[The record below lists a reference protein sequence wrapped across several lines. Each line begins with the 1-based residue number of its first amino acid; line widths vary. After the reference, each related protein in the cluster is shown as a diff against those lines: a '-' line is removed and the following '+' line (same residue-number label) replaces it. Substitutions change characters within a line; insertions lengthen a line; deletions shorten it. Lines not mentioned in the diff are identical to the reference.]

1 MATNK
6 LNIFYWIA
14 TGLFAAFLLMDGVLG
29 LMHEKTGLEVMN
41 HLGYPAYLMSILGG
55 FKSAGAIAILQSR
68 YNILKEWAFAGFWIS
83 CIGAF
88 MSRLFSGDN
97 VGLLLF
103 PLVFLAISL
112 IPYMLWK
119 KRGMPRSKVW

>member
-1 MATNK
+1 MTTSK

-14 TGLFAAFLLMDGVLG
+14 TGLFVAFLLMDGAAGV
-29 LMHEKTGLEVMN
+29 MRERTGLAVMS

-55 FKSAGAIAILQSR
+55 FKIAGAVAILQSR
-68 YNILKEWAFAGFWIS
+68 YGVAKEWAFAGYWIS

-88 MSRLFSGDN
+88 LSRLFSGDGP
-97 VGLLLF
+97 GLLVL
-103 PLVFLAISL
+103 PLVFLAISI

>member
-1 MATNK
+1 MTTSK

-14 TGLFAAFLLMDGVLG
+14 TGIFVAFLLMDGAAGV
-29 LMHEKTGLEVMN
+29 MREKTGLDVMN

-55 FKSAGAIAILQSR
+55 FKIAGAVAIVQSR
-68 YNILKEWAFAGFWIS
+68 YGLVKEWAFAGYWIS

-88 MSRLFSGDN
+88 LSRLFSGDN
-97 VGLLLF
+97 VGLLAL

>member
-1 MATNK
+1 MTTSK
-6 LNIFYWIA
+6 LHIFYWIA
-14 TGLFAAFLLMDGVLG
+14 TGIFVAFLLMDGAAG
-29 LMHEKTGLEVMN
+29 IMHEKTGLEVMS

-55 FKSAGAIAILQSR
+55 FKVAGGVAILQSR
-68 YNILKEWAFAGFWIS
+68 NSLVKEWAFAGYWIS

-88 MSRLFSGDN
+88 LSRFFTGDGM
-97 VGLLLF
+97 GLLLL
-103 PLVFLAISL
+103 PLVFLAISV